1 MSVKRIGRLHWALL
15 WSLGLHAVMLSL
27 WMSLPAPQNAPAA
40 PAVQV
45 QLMGVKQPN
54 RASLPSVAASPAS
67 STPVVRTTVP
77 APPVLVPPQTV
88 ETATPSGSAVSEIRS
103 APAPAAATPAVV
115 LDPVAVSAD
124 GLREYRVALGREAS
138 RFKQEYERNYNALE
152 RERRRGWEGRV
163 ELSLRALAQGG
174 APRITLARSSGH
186 AVLDEQALELIGR
199 AVLVTPLPGALRGQ
213 NFSLPVV
220 LDFRLEND

>member
-1 MSVKRIGRLHWALL
+1 M
-15 WSLGLHAVMLSL
+15 
-27 WMSLPAPQNAPAA
+27 
-40 PAVQV
+40 
-45 QLMGVKQPN
+45 
-54 RASLPSVAASPAS
+54 
-67 STPVVRTTVP
+67 
-77 APPVLVPPQTV
+77 
-88 ETATPSGSAVSEIRS
+88 
-103 APAPAAATPAVV
+103 
-115 LDPVAVSAD
+115 
-124 GLREYRVALGREAS
+124 GREAS